1 MLDAR
6 LEPFSTSGETLHAG
20 IRDQGQFPNHCHVNY
35 PETTHRVRTLWGG
48 GVTLDGNRP
57 ITPDRT
63 DLFNLT
69 DAAGAVLSASSVL
82 GLADLGDSAA
92 PSTKAGRDQ
101 MKQDG
106 DNYLDVCLK
115 SSGPAMR
122 LRRPSVE
129 VRCDTP
135 DRQMSMPKGLKKA
148 ANGLAPR
155 QAPLC
160 QQHSVQISKSDER
173 TSAT

>member
-35 PETTHRVRTLWGG
+35 PETTHRVRTLWDG

-69 DAAGAVLSASSVL
+69 DAAGGVLPASSVL

-115 SSGPAMR
+115 
-122 LRRPSVE
+122 LRAGDAPPTSVE

-135 DRQMSMPKGLKKA
+135 DRQIAMPKGLKKA

-160 QQHSVQISKSDER
+160 QQHSVQISDV
-173 TSAT
+173 TPPPHF